1 MAAQG
6 QNFLRNLER
15 DDGMLR
21 VRKPPLTSREQQ
33 VLDLVGKGKTTK
45 EIATI
50 LNLSTGTVG
59 NHRKSICRKW
69 DVHSTAE
76 LVYRAGLAN
85 KGSGNLDPAVQHHDR
100 A

>member
-1 MAAQG
+1 MATQA

-33 VLDLVGKGKTTK
+33 VFDLVGKGKTTK
-45 EIATI
+45 ETATI
-50 LNLSTGTVG
+50 LNLSTSTVS
-59 NHRKSICRKW
+59 NHRKSICSKW

-76 LVYRAGLAN
+76 QVYRAGLAN
-85 KGSGNLDPAVQHHDR
+85 KRSG
-100 A
+100 

>member
-1 MAAQG
+1 MAAQV
-6 QNFLRNLER
+6 QNLFLWNLDQ
-15 DDGMLR
+15 DDGMLCDWNR
-21 VRKPPLTSREQQ
+21 LTPRERQ
-33 VLDLVGKGKTTK
+33 VLDLIGRGKTTK

-76 LVYRAGLAN
+76 LVYRAGLG
-85 KGSGNLDPAVQHHDR
+85 KK
-100 A
+100 